1 MRMLPVYVMI
11 DVSESMVG
19 DTMRQID
26 DGLVKLSDTLKTIPE
41 ALESAK
47 VSVIAF
53 AGKPKV
59 ISPMVEVAHFYPPR
73 LPVGGGTALGAA
85 LDLLMERID
94 QDVTRSTADRK
105 GDWKPIVFLLTDGVP
120 TDNPAPSIAKWKKDY
135 ARRANLIAISVGGRA
150 DLAGLR
156 DIADKVMILNDMS
169 DNAFAGLIEW
179 VTQSIT
185 LHSQSVGVGNTGEGV
200 NLSKDLPPELAEDDG
215 VSAGLPDDRFAVI
228 VGKCEKNELP
238 YLLKFERKMIQNE
251 QYEFRAAVAVG
262 NEYFD
267 MSSASGGMHEISGF
281 ALMGGSSCP
290 QCGNGAALARCG
302 ACNGVH
308 CLDLGTMMAICPW
321 CGSEGQ
327 YGVAEAG
334 SDFSLTRG
342 LG

>member
-26 DGLVKLSDTLKTIPE
+26 DGLVRLSDTLKTIPE
-41 ALESAK
+41 ALETAK

-85 LDLLMERID
+85 LELLMDRID
-94 QDVTRSTADRK
+94 LDVSRASDGRK

-120 TDNPAPSIAKWKKDY
+120 TDSPAPAIQRWKTAYAK
-135 ARRANLIAISVGGRA
+135 RANLIAIAVGGRA

-156 DIADKVMILNDMS
+156 EIADKVMILNDMADS
-169 DNAFAGLIEW
+169 AFTGLIEW

-185 LHSQSVGVGNTGEGV
+185 LHSQSVGVGPASEGV

-215 VSAGLPDDRFAVI
+215 LSAGAPDDRYVVI
-228 VGKCEKNELP
+228 VGKCEKNEQP
-238 YLLKFERKMIQNE
+238 YLLKFEKGMLNKD
-251 QYEFRAAVAVG
+251 QYDFRAAVPVTD
-262 NEYFD
+262 EYFD
-267 MSSASGGMHEISGF
+267 LSSAGGGLHEISGHS
-281 ALMGGSSCP
+281 LMGGSSCP
-290 QCGNGAALARCG
+290 HCGNGASLARCG
-302 ACNGVH
+302 NCNGVH
-308 CLDLGTMMAICPW
+308 CLDVGTLMAICPW
-321 CGSEGQ
+321 CGSEGK
-327 YGVAEAG
+327 YGVAESG

>member
-26 DGLVKLSDTLKTIPE
+26 EGLVKLSDTLKTIPE

-73 LPVGGGTALGAA
+73 LPIGGGTALGAA
-85 LDLLMERID
+85 LDLLMNRIA
-94 QDVTRSTADRK
+94 QDVATASSGRK

-120 TDNPAPSIAKWKKDY
+120 TDNPAPAIARWKKDF
-135 ARRANLIAISVGGRA
+135 AKRANLIAISVGGRA

-156 DIADKVMILNDMS
+156 EIADKVMILNDMA

-185 LHSQSVGVGNTGEGV
+185 LHSQSVGIGPVTEGV

-215 VSAGLPDDRFAVI
+215 VSTGAPDDRYVVI

-238 YLLKFERKMIQNE
+238 YLLKFERAMIMKDR
-251 QYEFRAAVAVG
+251 YEFRAAVPAS
-262 NEYFD
+262 NEYFA
-267 MSSASGGMHEISGF
+267 MSSGAGGMHEISGHQ
-281 ALMGGSSCP
+281 LMGGASCP
-290 QCGNGAALARCG
+290 QCGNGASLARCG
-302 ACNGVH
+302 KCNGVH
-308 CLDLGTMMAICPW
+308 CLDLGTLTAICPW

-327 YGVAEAG
+327 YGVAEEG